1 MVCKQPYS
9 AFKSNTSA
17 FSGRER
23 LAKSVVSFRRR
34 TFRER
39 KWQWF
44 TFLYSRLVHFI
55 PDLATAL
62 AGQTFYQIY
71 WPSPVHCSYGGTDT
85 KSLSMWYNKGKCMWK
100 GMKISNGTS
109 NHTSGLTCVD
119 G

>member
-23 LAKSVVSFRRR
+23 LAKSVVAFRRR

-62 AGQTFYQIY
+62 SRYVERLLCHLRKKAFPFQAEL
-71 WPSPVHCSYGGTDT
+71 PS
-85 KSLSMWYNKGKCMWK
+85 
-100 GMKISNGTS
+100 
-109 NHTSGLTCVD
+109 
-119 G
+119 

>member
-44 TFLYSRLVHFI
+44 TFLYSRLVHFL

-62 AGQTFYQIY
+62 RGKAAY
-71 WPSPVHCSYGGTDT
+71 PSHAPKEGTVFHPRLQKDGAL
-85 KSLSMWYNKGKCMWK
+85 KPQSLYSLLFWRSICCRC
-100 GMKISNGTS
+100 
-109 NHTSGLTCVD
+109 LTRPRN
-119 G
+119 